1 MRKVCIIRRGM
12 AKSMISGFSSL
23 GNISGTRVSFH
34 GYMRG
39 NNLND
44 LRKDWEIV
52 GADMRKSMR
61 NLLIVK

>member
-1 MRKVCIIRRGM
+1 M